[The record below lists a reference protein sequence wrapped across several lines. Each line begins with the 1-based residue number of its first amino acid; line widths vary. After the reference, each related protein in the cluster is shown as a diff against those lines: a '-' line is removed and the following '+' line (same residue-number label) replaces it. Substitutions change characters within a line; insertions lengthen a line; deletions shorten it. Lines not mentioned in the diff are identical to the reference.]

1 MLGRLAGLVLRKG
14 PALPTGKVRFFD
26 AEKGFGFITKDGG
39 GDVYVRA
46 NALSEGVGS
55 LRAGQRVDFGVV
67 DGRRGEQALN
77 VRVIETPPSV
87 SKAQRKKPAEMVV
100 IVESLIQM
108 LDGLGNQYRAN
119 RHPDPKMAAKA
130 AQVLRGVADELE
142 L

>member
-1 MLGRLAGLVLRKG
+1 M
-14 PALPTGKVRFFD
+14 PTGKVRFFD

-39 GDVYVRA
+39 GDVYVRTT
-46 NALSEGVGS
+46 ALADGVLT

-67 DGRRGEQALN
+67 EGRRGEQALN
-77 VRVIETPPSV
+77 VRVLDQPVSV

-100 IVESLIQM
+100 ILESLIQM
-108 LDGLGNQYRAN
+108 LDGLGNSYRAH
-119 RHPDPKMAAKA
+119 RHPDPKMASKA

>member
-1 MLGRLAGLVLRKG
+1 M
-14 PALPTGKVRFFD
+14 PTGKVRFFD
-26 AEKGFGFITKDGG
+26 AEKGFGFISKDGG

-46 NALSEGVGS
+46 TALADGVAT

-77 VRVIETPPSV
+77 VRVLEQPQSL
-87 SKAQRKKPAEMVV
+87 SKASRKKPADMAL

-108 LDGLGNQYRAN
+108 LDGLGNSYRAN